1 MRHHMKRLFSISLAL
16 IFITAG
22 VVFAD
27 VLVLQTGKTLRI
39 HSYRVEG
46 ANMEIEINDHSDM
59 VIPVEWVREIR
70 DEPDP
75 PPAPPESVLTEATNG
90 DFDFDSVFAE
100 HVRSTSEKYEMDPR
114 LVAAVMKVESNFNP
128 RAVSKKGAQ
137 GLMQLMPDTSKLYRV
152 RNPYDPKQ
160 NIEAGVKYL
169 KRLLGR
175 YNNKLELAL
184 AAYNSGEKTVDRYRG
199 IPPFA
204 ETKQYVQKVL
214 QLYHA
219 SL

>member
-1 MRHHMKRLFSISLAL
+1 
-16 IFITAG
+16 
-22 VVFAD
+22 
-27 VLVLQTGKTLRI
+27 
-39 HSYRVEG
+39 
-46 ANMEIEINDHSDM
+46 
-59 VIPVEWVREIR
+59 
-70 DEPDP
+70 
-75 PPAPPESVLTEATNG
+75 
-90 DFDFDSVFAE
+90 
-100 HVRSTSEKYEMDPR
+100 VRSTSEKYELDPR

-214 QLYHA
+214 Q
-219 SL
+219 